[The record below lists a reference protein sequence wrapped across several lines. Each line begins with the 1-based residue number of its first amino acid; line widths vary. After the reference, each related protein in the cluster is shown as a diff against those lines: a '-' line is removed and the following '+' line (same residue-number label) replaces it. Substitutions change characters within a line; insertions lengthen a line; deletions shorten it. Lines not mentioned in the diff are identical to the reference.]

1 MLEHFYQLLTSNLQN
16 QFLSGGIVLMVLGTI
31 AAYARR
37 LPSRL
42 YSWLQR
48 RFIINAGHYERRS
61 GVLLAGWV
69 ACRCSPT
76 RDVRETCR

>member
-1 MLEHFYQLLTSNLQN
+1 MLEHFTNYSTSNLQN

-48 RFIINAGHYERRS
+48 ASSSRWTLRTKIRRS
-61 GVLLAGWV
+61 TGWLVAVDAALLATC
-69 ACRCSPT
+69 AKL
-76 RDVRETCR
+76 VR